1 MKFLWRYVLAISA
14 LMAASLLAT
23 CGGDGAMDLGQYFRR
38 LEDIEAAAET
48 RANTL
53 NEQSQGLGQDI
64 EATRSYFEGFE
75 AIQVEILSGLSDMHP
90 PAEARD
96 AHAEYV
102 AALQEALALTGGFT
116 DRLAAAQSSSD
127 LEAVVAGLNDPSFDA
142 ASQRLSSTCLEL
154 QRIAAENGIE
164 VDLRCD

>member
-1 MKFLWRYVLAISA
+1 MKFLWRHVLAISA

-23 CGGDGAMDLGQYFRR
+23 CGGNEALDLGQYFRR
-38 LEDIEAAAET
+38 VEDIEEAAET
-48 RANTL
+48 RANAL

-75 AIQVEILSGLSDMHP
+75 AIQADILNDLNDMHP

-96 AHAEYV
+96 AHVEYV
-102 AALQEALALTGGFT
+102 AALEEALALTGGFS
-116 DRLAAAQSSSD
+116 DRLAAVQSSSD
-127 LEAVVAGLNDPSFDA
+127 LEAVVSGLNDPAFDA
-142 ASQRLSSTCLEL
+142 TLQRLSDACLEL
-154 QRIAAENGIE
+154 QRIAADNGIE